1 MRPLTVLW
9 GCLLL
14 PGYRAMVGP
23 KEISGFEGDTVS
35 LQCTYREELKTYSKY
50 WCREGGIFVSRCSNT
65 IYAREDGQ
73 ETTEGRVSI
82 QDSPQTLTLSV
93 TLRKL
98 TLQDAG
104 KYFCGVSKLGRDESF
119 LVSLLVFPG
128 PCCPPSPTPS
138 FRPLTTTSLQPKAKA
153 WQTQPPELTS
163 PGLHQTVTTAK
174 QGKTGASASAPMFAG
189 TSPYGRTGSYLYTG
203 TSPRTGSYPYTGT
216 SPYAETSPHE
226 ATSPHAGTSHLSK
239 RPDSSS
245 AEDTTLAPSS
255 SSSVSRVSIPMV
267 RILAPV
273 LVLLALLLAAGLAA
287 LGSYLLRWRKEA
299 HLAAETQR
307 NEKVHLSHSHSP
319 LEYPVINPPGPSGP
333 HASPEPAASPCTE
346 IQCLSQSSGESEVPL
361 QDPEGNI
368 IPGPPLHMSEEELCF
383 SKFISV

>member
-1 MRPLTVLW
+1 MWPLTVLW

-50 WCREGGIFVSRCSNT
+50 WCRERGIFVSHCSNT

-119 LVSLLVFPG
+119 LVSLLVFP
-128 PCCPPSPTPS
+128 
-138 FRPLTTTSLQPKAKA
+138 A
-153 WQTQPPELTS
+153 S

-174 QGKTGASASAPMFAG
+174 QGKTGASASAPTFAG
-189 TSPYGRTGSYLYTG
+189 TSPYGRTGSYPYTG

-226 ATSPHAGTSHLSK
+226 ATSPHAGTSRLSK

-319 LEYPVINPPGPSGP
+319 LEYPVINPTGPSGP

-346 IQCLSQSSGESEVPL
+346 IQCLSQSSEESEAPL
-361 QDPEGNI
+361 QDPEENI